1 MNILAH
7 GYLSELTPLGR
18 NDGVLIGNFAGDFI
32 KGAPAHP
39 RHALLPD
46 ELLGVRLHR
55 AIDSFTDAHPD
66 VATVRTILHPRCHK
80 YAGVAVDVFFDH
92 FLAVHFQELT
102 GESLTDFV
110 PYFQNTLLQ
119 NTARLPESAGRMLAA
134 MVRYDWLTHYQ
145 TADGVD
151 RSLKGLA
158 RRTAFPSGLDTVI
171 EDFMANYTAI
181 GDAFSR
187 FWPALVAE
195 VRRVGEVLIHSEL

>member
-18 NDGVLIGNFAGDFI
+18 NDGLLLGNFAGDFI
-32 KGAPAHP
+32 KGDPAHP

-55 AIDSFTDAHPD
+55 AIDSFTDMHPAIAAIK
-66 VATVRTILHPRCHK
+66 VLLRPRCHK

-92 FLAVHFQELT
+92 FLAVQFAELT
-102 GESLTDFV
+102 GYQLAAFI

-119 NTARLPESAGRMLAA
+119 NTDRLPEPASRMLAA
-134 MVRYDWLTHYQ
+134 MIRYDWLTHYQ
-145 TADGVD
+145 TVDGVD
-151 RSLKGLA
+151 RSLKGLS

-171 EDFMANYTAI
+171 QDFTANYETI
-181 GDAFSR
+181 GDAFDR
-187 FWPALVAE
+187 FWPDLVAE
-195 VRRVGEVLIHSEL
+195 VRRVGGELVQRAL